1 VYRLLATVIFAYAG
15 LAAAQWGSATRW
27 LHGPPGKL
35 WCGNVV
41 SDPYML
47 LVNVATPMAAVA
59 NVALIRRGL
68 RTRRW
73 PSYTITATL
82 TFLATLGCLAYEG
95 YLLRSQYGV
104 PLSDVWWLPWL

>member
-1 VYRLLATVIFAYAG
+1 
-15 LAAAQWGSATRW
+15 
-27 LHGPPGKL
+27 
-35 WCGNVV
+35 
-41 SDPYML
+41 
-47 LVNVATPMAAVA
+47 MAAVA
-59 NVALIRRGL
+59 NVALLRRGL